1 MFLKLTLFSVV
12 LISIGMLALAIRMLL
27 QKGGKFP
34 NSSVSANPHL
44 RKMGI
49 RCARCDEMSHYR
61 KLQKKSQVKIN
72 PDNLKITSP
81 AEPTFV

>member
-1 MFLKLTLFSVV
+1 MFLKLTLISVV

-27 QKGGKFP
+27 QKGGNFP

-49 RCARCDEMSHYR
+49 RCARCEEMNHYK
-61 KLQKKSQVKIN
+61 KLQKKPQVKIN
-72 PDNLKITSP
+72 PDNLKITMPS
-81 AEPTFV
+81 EPTLV